1 MRALVIWIVA
11 WLCACVPSNFDDFGA
26 AKDRRGDRDSGE
38 ALEDAVSPAMADDA
52 AQGSLMDAASETGSN
67 DPEDAST
74 PDAVSDA
81 RAVHDATV
89 FEAGAQDAAMRD
101 AAAQDAAAQDAAP
114 PPPACAAPRI
124 LCAGACIDPRSDPR
138 YCGSCA
144 IACDPGDEC
153 VERNCLSGSGCS
165 DNTREGFPD
174 RVTFPTIAGCS
185 AAWPMAS
192 MRAPRVQSACGN
204 SLRMCNVPAEAC
216 ALGWHVCGSTG
227 PADVT
232 TRVTSTQCNTTPG
245 RWAGALGDISCED
258 CSSATASGSICC
270 GAGCVQQNADCLWPN
285 ETAWFGVVNDVIN
298 LCTGTENPQL
308 YVSVG
313 VLCCRDALAGTKP
326 DSEPATPLF

>member
-216 ALGWHVCGSTG
+216 ALG
-227 PADVT
+227 
-232 TRVTSTQCNTTPG
+232 
-245 RWAGALGDISCED
+245 CED

>member
-11 WLCACVPSNFDDFGA
+11 WLCACVPSNFDDLGTTNDRGGA
-26 AKDRRGDRDSGE
+26 RDSGE
-38 ALEDAVSPAMADDA
+38 ALEDAESASMADDA
-52 AQGSLMDAASETGSN
+52 GQSSLSDAAPETGSN
-67 DPEDAST
+67 DRQDAST
-74 PDAVSDA
+74 SEDASDA
-81 RAVHDATV
+81 RAAHDASV
-89 FEAGAQDAAMRD
+89 SEAGAQDAGIRD
-101 AAAQDAAAQDAAP
+101 AGAQDAAAQDAAP
-114 PPPACAAPRI
+114 PVCVAPRM

-144 IACDPGDEC
+144 IACAPGDEC
-153 VERNCLSGSGCS
+153 VERSCLPGSGCS

-174 RVTFPTIAGCS
+174 RVAFPSIAGCS

-232 TRVTSTQCNTTPG
+232 TRVTSAQCNTTPG
-245 RWAGALGDISCED
+245 RWAGALGDLSCED
-258 CSSATASGSICC
+258 CSSAAASGSICC
-270 GAGCVQQNADCLWPN
+270 GAGCVQQNRDCLWPG

-308 YVSVG
+308 HVSVG
-313 VLCCRDALAGTKP
+313 VLCCRDARVGSRP
-326 DSEPATPLF
+326 DSEQQTPLF